1 MSRCLVMLLCLAG
14 LAVADDHAL
23 LVGCTEYPNLKDNRF
38 YATSIRLFGP
48 GNDVVLLR
56 DTLVKYVGVPEANIT
71 VLKEWPEDP
80 QARPTKRNILHHL
93 TRLAQLAKKG
103 DRVIVHLAGHGSVQP
118 DKSND
123 ELDGLDEI
131 FLPADVIG
139 WQGKRGEVEN
149 AIPDDELGV
158 KLRAI
163 RDAGARVWLL
173 MDCCHAG
180 TMVRAPQDEI
190 RSRRL
195 DPELLGVP
203 PSRGTGGV
211 EVSPLHS
218 DLRDIVAMY
227 GSQSHRM
234 APEVKLPPRAKDR
247 QWHGLFS
254 YMVAAQLR
262 RTGGHVTY
270 RELLA
275 RVIAAYQ
282 ALPFHGTIPVA
293 EGDLALRV
301 SGERSKLPPLFLQAD
316 GDDLILNAGRLA
328 SIGRGTVLAV
338 DGPGGKERL
347 GYVEVSEAGLER
359 SACRPV
365 KRDGLALPALKDG
378 PFPAVVVSASL
389 GDFRLKLAVRDI
401 AGKLPEETATCF
413 ETLKRKLAVL
423 PEARDADWVLTMG
436 DEEAYVL
443 RPARSGGVAREFAVA
458 MGGLEAA
465 LNLLFRAENLK
476 RLAGGGQVA
485 ALPPGLR
492 VELVRGGKPVE
503 PGSVLRPGD
512 EISLLV
518 QNTTGHRYDVTV
530 LLLDAHYNVMEGF
543 PHDRSATLRPQD
555 NRELKIGPFTVT
567 DDSLGIEHQIVLA
580 VPRDERD
587 PEINLAWLAGPGLR
601 PRERGAERSSVEDL
615 LELVAV
621 RGAVRGMDV
630 APKSIC
636 ASLLTWRTEWG
647 NVAAPRTF
655 PKTAAPVLRAG
666 SCAGLIAQSA
676 RETWQPAAAQVRP
689 RGGGATVY
697 RRIAASV
704 VVVRTRTG
712 HGTGFL
718 IDEAGLVL
726 TNHHVVADGFT
737 YSRRGRPVV
746 RVHRGD
752 RDKEGWMHVREEAV
766 PADVVSMDEA
776 KDLALLRVRA
786 PKGWLKGMKT
796 IRFAREG
803 RPRPGEDCYIVGH
816 PASGMLWSLREGR
829 VAKVGRMPH
838 DLVDMMVRVLAVAES
853 RRAQARE
860 QMLALPEVKIVLTTC
875 AGNPGDSGSPLLDG
889 SGRLLGITYAIPSDV
904 RMDKFVYHVHAE
916 EIRTFLEREH
926 EKGPAI
932 PDAWRIGPVASLSK
946 SSPGAKQHDII
957 VAGTRRPEQVL
968 IDVDADTKDLRPDN
982 VAELVKRKAF
992 DAEAIFHFLGD
1003 RRIAFYDTQNDG
1015 RFDLILVDNDDDPE
1029 ADVRFRFAKG
1039 KWWVRTDVDM
1049 EWLKADYLRFKD
1061 GAQMARPKFQ
1071 MLVKP

>member
-1 MSRCLVMLLCLAG
+1 MTRCVAVIVFLAG
-14 LAVADDHAL
+14 LATAEDHAL
-23 LVGCTEYPNLKDNRF
+23 LVGCTEYPNLKNNRF

-71 VLKEWPEDP
+71 VLKEWPADE
-80 QARPTKRNILHHL
+80 QARPTRANILHHL
-93 TRLAQLAKKG
+93 ERLAREAKQG

-163 RDAGARVWLL
+163 RDAGAKVWLL

-180 TMVRAPQDEI
+180 TMVRAPLDEI

-203 PSRGTGGV
+203 PVPGKGGV
-211 EVSPLHS
+211 EASPLHS
-218 DLRDIVAMY
+218 DLKDIVAMY

-262 RTGGHVTY
+262 RTGGHVTF

-301 SGERSKLPPLFLQAD
+301 SGERSQLPPLFLKSD
-316 GDDLILNAGRLA
+316 GEKLVLNAGRLA
-328 SIGRGTVLAV
+328 AIGRGTVLSV
-338 DGPGGKERL
+338 HEPGGKKRL
-347 GYVEVSEAGLER
+347 GFVEVAEPGLER
-359 SACRPV
+359 SVCRPV

-389 GDFRLKLAVRDI
+389 GDFRLKLAVP
-401 AGKLPEETATCF
+401 AGPVPDEAAECF
-413 ETLKRKLAVL
+413 KTMQRKLDVC
-423 PEARDADWVLTMG
+423 ADPSAANWVLAAHEDGTF
-436 DEEAYVL
+436 VL

-458 MGGLEAA
+458 AGGLEAA

-485 ALPPGLR
+485 GLPPGLR

-503 PGSVLRPGD
+503 PGGVLRPGD

-530 LLLDAHYNVMEGF
+530 LLLDAHYNVIEGF
-543 PHDRSATLRPQD
+543 PRDRSATLRPHD
-555 NRELKIGPFTVT
+555 NKELAIGPFTVT
-567 DDSLGIEHQIVLA
+567 DDSLCIEHKIVLA
-580 VPRDERD
+580 VPRGDRY
-587 PEINLAWLAGPGLR
+587 PEVNLAWLAGPGLR

-615 LELVAV
+615 LELVAF
-621 RGAVRGMDV
+621 RGNVRGMDV
-630 APKSIC
+630 APRSIC

-647 NVAAPRTF
+647 NVQAPGEF
-655 PKTAAPVLRAG
+655 PADASLVLRAG
-666 SCAGLIAQSA
+666 HGADLITQGA
-676 RETWQPAAAQVRP
+676 REAWQPASAQVRP

-697 RRIAASV
+697 RRVADAV

-718 IDEAGLVL
+718 VGKNLVL
-726 TNHHVVADGFT
+726 TNHHVIATGFA

-746 RVHRGD
+746 QVHRGD
-752 RDKEGWMHVREEAV
+752 RDKDGWMHVREEAV
-766 PADVVSMDEA
+766 PADVVLMDVA

-786 PKGWLKGMKT
+786 PEEWFAKMSPIK
-796 IRFAREG
+796 FARSG
-803 RPRPGEDCYIVGH
+803 RPRPAEDCYIVGH

-829 VAKVGRMPH
+829 VAKVGRMPQ
-838 DLVDMMVRVLAVAES
+838 DLVDMMVKMLAVAEN
-853 RRAQARE
+853 RRAEARE

-904 RMDKFVYHVHAE
+904 RMDKFVYHVHVD
-916 EIRTFLEREH
+916 EIRSFLEREP

-932 PDAWRIGPVASLSK
+932 PDAWRLGPVASLSK
-946 SSPGAKQHDII
+946 SSPGATQHDVI

-968 IDVDADTKDLRPDN
+968 IDVDGDTKDLRPDN
-982 VAELVKRKAF
+982 LVEHVKRKTF
-992 DAEAIFHFLGD
+992 DAEAVFHFLGD
-1003 RRIAFYDTQNDG
+1003 RRIAFYDTNNDG
-1015 RFDLILVDNDDDPE
+1015 TFNLILIDNDDDPE
-1029 ADVRFRFAKG
+1029 ADIRFRHAKG
-1039 KWWVRTDVDM
+1039 RWWVRIDVAMD
-1049 EWLKADYLRFKD
+1049 WLKADYLKFKD
-1061 GAQMARPKFQ
+1061 GANLARPKFQ
-1071 MLVKP
+1071 MLVQP